1 MWDVVDAF
9 VDMMCL
15 GDVLTLEGGSI
26 GLGGRWVQINCPA
39 DGECEVKDAPHR
51 SSKLMPTYCRVWT
64 QSDLYA
70 ITKSIIHRLE
80 RRHLDPASITLTLD
94 LSPTQPWK
102 RPRDWLLKDF
112 DNARLVIKHDIY
124 EIEVTPLNEPKAV
137 FKILGRPNPIL
148 QPRSDD
154 SPKPNTRHHVPTL
167 PPTPQT
173 QATHKKKTTHKPT
186 NHNPTNTPKPTLNPR
201 LENKPSPSLN
211 FAQA

>member
-80 RRHLDPASITLTLD
+80 RRHVDPASITLTLD
-94 LSPTQPWK
+94 LSPAQPWK
-102 RPRDWLLKDF
+102 RPIHWLLKDF

-137 FKILGRPNPIL
+137 FKILDAQILYYNLRQMTPQSQTHAIMYLLYRLFRKYKPHTRRKQPTNPQTIIQRIL
-148 QPRSDD
+148 QNQP
-154 SPKPNTRHHVPTL
+154 
-167 PPTPQT
+167 
-173 QATHKKKTTHKPT
+173 
-186 NHNPTNTPKPTLNPR
+186 
-201 LENKPSPSLN
+201 
-211 FAQA
+211 

>member
-26 GLGGRWVQINCPA
+26 DLGGRWVQINCPA
-39 DGECEVKDAPHR
+39 DEECEVKDAPHR

-80 RRHLDPASITLTLD
+80 RRHVDPASIALTLD
-94 LSPTQPWK
+94 LSPAQPWK
-102 RPRDWLLKDF
+102 RPIHWLLKDF

-137 FKILGRPNPIL
+137 FKILDAQILYYNLRQMTPQSQTHAIMYLLYRLFRKYKPHTRRKQPTNPQTIIQRIL
-148 QPRSDD
+148 QNQP
-154 SPKPNTRHHVPTL
+154 
-167 PPTPQT
+167 
-173 QATHKKKTTHKPT
+173 
-186 NHNPTNTPKPTLNPR
+186 
-201 LENKPSPSLN
+201 
-211 FAQA
+211 

>member
-1 MWDVVDAF
+1 LIVMWDVVDAF

-26 GLGGRWVQINCPA
+26 GLGGRWVQINCPI

-80 RRHLDPASITLTLD
+80 RRHVDPASIALTLD
-94 LSPTQPWK
+94 LSPAQPWK
-102 RPRDWLLKDF
+102 RPIHWLLKDF

-137 FKILGRPNPIL
+137 FKILDAQILYYNLRQMTPQSQTHAIMYLLYRLFRKYKPHTRRKQPTNPQTIIQRIL
-148 QPRSDD
+148 QNQP
-154 SPKPNTRHHVPTL
+154 
-167 PPTPQT
+167 
-173 QATHKKKTTHKPT
+173 
-186 NHNPTNTPKPTLNPR
+186 
-201 LENKPSPSLN
+201 
-211 FAQA
+211 

>member
-15 GDVLTLEGGSI
+15 GDILTLEGGSI

-51 SSKLMPTYCRVWT
+51 FSKLMPTYCQVWT

-70 ITKSIIHRLE
+70 VTKSIIHRLK
-80 RRHLDPASITLTLD
+80 RRHVDPASITLTLD

-102 RPRDWLLKDF
+102 RPIHWLLKDF

-124 EIEVTPLNEPKAV
+124 EIEVTPLNEPKAM
-137 FKILGRPNPIL
+137 FKILGAQIL
-148 QPRSDD
+148 YYNLGQMTTQSQTHAIMYLLYRLFRKYKPHTRRKQPT
-154 SPKPNTRHHVPTL
+154 N
-167 PPTPQT
+167 PQT
-173 QATHKKKTTHKPT
+173 IIQRILKNQP
-186 NHNPTNTPKPTLNPR
+186 
-201 LENKPSPSLN
+201 
-211 FAQA
+211 

>member
-1 MWDVVDAF
+1 MIIMWDVVDAF

-26 GLGGRWVQINCPA
+26 SLSGHWVQINCPA
-39 DGECEVKDAPHR
+39 DGECEVKDALHR
-51 SSKLMPTYCRVWT
+51 FSKLMPTYCRVWT

-80 RRHLDPASITLTLD
+80 RRHVDPASITLTLD
-94 LSPTQPWK
+94 LSPAQLWK

-137 FKILGRPNPIL
+137 YKILGAQIL
-148 QPRSDD
+148 YYNLGQMTTQS
-154 SPKPNTRHHVPTL
+154 
-167 PPTPQT
+167 QT
-173 QATHKKKTTHKPT
+173 HAIMYLLYRLLHKHKPPRKRKQ
-186 NHNPTNTPKPTLNPR
+186 PTNPLTVIQR
-201 LENKPSPSLN
+201 LLQSQNQTNTQP
-211 FAQA
+211 